1 MMSAFNTDNF
11 EAITAG
17 AIDGTLN
24 SSPIYA
30 QGILYASVQAVSGG
44 TINGTLKLY
53 GSNDRGTQTPGLG
66 TPSVSNWYE
75 LGSKT
80 VTASGDSLALAE
92 FSYRWLK
99 VNWTD
104 SASGAGATG
113 TFTVTVKGW

>member
-1 MMSAFNTDNF
+1 MSAFNTDNF

-66 TPSVSNWYE
+66 TPSVSNWVE
-75 LGSKT
+75 VGT
-80 VTASGDSLALAE
+80 VAVTATGAGLDVAD

-104 SASGAGATG
+104 SSSGAGATG